1 MQGNVVPFAFDKAAS
16 GNRRAPG
23 RAPVEMAKVPVLP
36 KAPKRE
42 SRKIL
47 IATIIVSAAVHAA
60 AIASVMSGDAGEQF
74 GMLSSKVDTFSLATT
89 QSIVLESISSH
100 DVDMASAASA
110 DSQAGSVQSA
120 ESAPQELTEVK
131 ETPLTDEPPPKPIK
145 VSYVTPSA
153 LAPTDEPLPVLRGGG
168 EPDAASAIKAEEISE
183 KPVEEMP
190 EDAETKEDAAAKAK
204 REKKVE
210 KERKIKR
217 AQAHEQVAG
226 SSASRST
233 TAHAAV
239 DGRVSA
245 SAGNALSYAAGVR
258 AKVERHKPSGNG
270 LRGTVRVSFG
280 IGASGELTY
289 VRLSGTSGSAK
300 LDEVAL
306 EAVRRAAPFGAPSG
320 LSPSQLS
327 YVIPFFFR

>member
-1 MQGNVVPFAFDKAAS
+1 LTFLERHDRRQREVPPSDQESRTFEAWPIQGNVVPFAFDKAAS

-23 RAPVEMAKVPVLP
+23 RAPVEMTKVPVLP

-47 IATIIVSAAVHAA
+47 IATIIVSGAVHAA

-74 GMLSSKVDTFSLATT
+74 GMLSSKVDTFSLATS

-145 VSYVTPSA
+145 VSDVTPSA
-153 LAPTDEPLPVLRGGG
+153 LSPTDEPLPVLRGGG

-183 KPVEEMP
+183 RPVEEMP
-190 EDAETKEDAAAKAK
+190 EETKEDAAAKAK

-210 KERKIKR
+210 KERKIKQ

-233 TAHAAV
+233 TAHAA
-239 DGRVSA
+239 S
-245 SAGNALSYAAGVR
+245 
-258 AKVERHKPSGNG
+258 
-270 LRGTVRVSFG
+270 T
-280 IGASGELTY
+280 GAFPQ
-289 VRLSGTSGSAK
+289 
-300 LDEVAL
+300 AL
-306 EAVRRAAPFGAPSG
+306 EM
-320 LSPSQLS
+320 L
-327 YVIPFFFR
+327 